1 MRLRNHCL
9 HIKQLVGDLRN
20 ERRGEATEIEGATWA
35 DAALALAERAPER
48 TDAEAKGRNGSSTGD
63 NNSASLPCHGRIS
76 LRRQPS
82 CCASWASA
90 AAATVTNQ
98 RSGCEQGGCAWCR
111 NHGDEE
117 RLPAKESAGLNGGG
131 P

>member
-9 HIKQLVGDLRN
+9 HIKQLVGDLRD
-20 ERRGEATEIEGATWA
+20 ERRGEATEIEGATRT
-35 DAALALAERAPER
+35 DAALALAECAPER
-48 TDAEAKGRNGSSTGD
+48 TNAEAKGRNGSSTGD

-82 CCASWASA
+82 RCTGLPSA
-90 AAATVTNQ
+90 AAATATDQ
-98 RSGCEQGGCAWCR
+98 SGCAEQGHGSWCW

-117 RLPAKESAGLNGGG
+117 RLPAEETRLDGGG